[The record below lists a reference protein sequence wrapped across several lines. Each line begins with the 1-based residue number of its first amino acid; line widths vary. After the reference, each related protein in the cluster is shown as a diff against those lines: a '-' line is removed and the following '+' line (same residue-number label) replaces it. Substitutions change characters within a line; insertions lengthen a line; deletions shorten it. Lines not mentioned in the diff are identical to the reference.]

1 MSWLIQAGFCHCVHV
16 RVCVRGCV
24 LMHAS
29 GVQYLLL
36 SYAGTEWGGDA
47 YILFGFFFK
56 SLCVVEVCTVEAW
69 DCALPVFA
77 HVFENVLLC

>member
-1 MSWLIQAGFCHCVHV
+1 MSRLIQAGFCHCV
-16 RVCVRGCV
+16 RVCVCLRGRV

-36 SYAGTEWGGDA
+36 SYAGTEWGGRL
-47 YILFGFFFK
+47 IHFVFFL

-69 DCALPVFA
+69 DCALRVFA
-77 HVFENVLLC
+77 HVFQNVLC